1 MDDPQILQLFY
12 VRDPCAIVQ
21 TQNRYG
27 EKLFHLALNILHNR
41 EDAEEAVNDTYWKAW
56 DTIPP
61 QNPQFFFAYLAQ
73 ICRRLAFGKL
83 DWLHA
88 KKRSGQLVNLSRELQ
103 VCVPAG
109 EPDRQVES
117 KELVQALT
125 RFLASLPPEARIL
138 FVRRYWF
145 ADSISDIASQC
156 QISTAKVKTSLH
168 RIRKK
173 LKHFLEQE
181 GFSL

>member
-1 MDDPQILQLFY
+1 MTPIGRPGIPFLRKTRSFSSPIWPKSAAVL
-12 VRDPCAIVQ
+12 PLESWIGS
-21 TQNRYG
+21 TQ
-27 EKLFHLALNILHNR
+27 
-41 EDAEEAVNDTYWKAW
+41 
-56 DTIPP
+56 
-61 QNPQFFFAYLAQ
+61 
-73 ICRRLAFGKL
+73 
-83 DWLHA
+83 

-168 RIRKK
+168 RTRKK